1 MGREIFI
8 RGERVCLI
16 FNKDSPSKLHSGEKF
31 RFETPPLSQK
41 PVKFLSL
48 SLTLRSFQSFLAR
61 LVMMMLFIFLLI
73 LLLILI
79 VVAVFTALLFLLR
92 VPWDV
97 FHRVFLSVHGEDFTV
112 AASALGVD
120 GGGPLSVRTSD
131 GVTLKLGFLE

>member
-31 RFETPPLSQK
+31 RFETSLSK

-48 SLTLRSFQSFLAR
+48 SLTLRSFQSLLAR
-61 LVMMMLFIFLLI
+61 LVMMMLFIF
-73 LLLILI
+73 LLILI

-92 VPWDV
+92 VPRDV

>member
-8 RGERVCLI
+8 EGRESVLI
-16 FNKDSPSKLHSGEKF
+16 YNKDSPSKLHSGEKF
-31 RFETPPLSQK
+31 RFETSLSK

-48 SLTLRSFQSFLAR
+48 SLTLRSFQSLLAR
-61 LVMMMLFIFLLI
+61 LVMMMLFIF
-73 LLLILI
+73 LLILI

-92 VPWDV
+92 VPRDV

>member
-8 RGERVCLI
+8 EGRESVLI
-16 FNKDSPSKLHSGEKF
+16 YNKDSPSKLHSGEKF
-31 RFETPPLSQK
+31 RFETSLSK

-48 SLTLRSFQSFLAR
+48 SLTLRSFQSLLAR

-73 LLLILI
+73 LID
-79 VVAVFTALLFLLR
+79 VAVFTALLFLLR
-92 VPWDV
+92 VPRDV

>member
-8 RGERVCLI
+8 EGRESVLI
-16 FNKDSPSKLHSGEKF
+16 YNKDSPSKLHSGEKF
-31 RFETPPLSQK
+31 RFETSLSK
-41 PVKFLSL
+41 ACKISLSL
-48 SLTLRSFQSFLAR
+48 SLTLRSFQSLLAR
-61 LVMMMLFIFLLI
+61 LVMMMLFIF
-73 LLLILI
+73 LLILI

-112 AASALGVD
+112 AASAIGVD

>member
-8 RGERVCLI
+8 EGRESVLI
-16 FNKDSPSKLHSGEKF
+16 YNKDSPSKLHSGEKF
-31 RFETPPLSQK
+31 RFETSLSK

-92 VPWDV
+92 VPRDV